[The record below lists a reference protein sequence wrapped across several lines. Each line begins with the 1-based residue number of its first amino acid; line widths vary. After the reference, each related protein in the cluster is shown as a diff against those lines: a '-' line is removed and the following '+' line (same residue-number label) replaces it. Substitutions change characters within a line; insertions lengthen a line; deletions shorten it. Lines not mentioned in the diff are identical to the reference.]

1 MEAACREPTFV
12 ENHDTCMANN
22 HGVTEYETIP
32 VHQHLYIPPLIRKYH
47 LSIWNLSHTLVSKSC
62 QLQP

>member
-22 HGVTEYETIP
+22 HEVTEYETIP
-32 VHQHLYIPPLIRKYH
+32 VHQHLYKYWP
-47 LSIWNLSHTLVSKSC
+47 INLQYVYCYRSTNML
-62 QLQP
+62 PNM